1 MRKMGSKSH
10 KTISAKMSD
19 SAIKQ
24 GNTSDLKV
32 YQGF

>member
-10 KTISAKMSD
+10 KTISTMMSD
-19 SAIKQ
+19 SARKQ
-24 GNTSDLKV
+24 GNTSDLKA